1 MQKYI
6 LINNYSKITS
16 FWTLIVRKYYA
27 IYSTSNLTLKLSFSS
42 DCINYV
48 RRFFN
53 EAKRRPYSR
62 NKKRG
67 DAYLNDVRRNAEE
80 RAQRQNSTPVGSS
93 FESDRQRE
101 KRAMIRQIDS
111 LDGSNI
117 RKIAAASETREE
129 NRILRVAAYCRVS
142 TDDID
147 QAISIALQIKQ
158 YKEKI
163 KANPNWQYVGT
174 YVDDGFS
181 GTSTEHRQ
189 GFQKLMQDA
198 MDGKID
204 MIITKAVSRFARN
217 LMDCM
222 GWVEALQNHD
232 PPIRVFFEQE
242 NLDTLAQTS
251 GIILF
256 VLAMV
261 AEEESHMKSEA
272 ILLSLEWRFSRGRFL
287 TPRMFGFDKV
297 EVPDA
302 FGGKRKIL
310 QINPEEAR
318 VVRWMYYTLVGGS
331 SPEEIASILTELE
344 IPTGGRRKDGSLN
357 TTWSGSGVVSHLRN
371 EKYCGDVLARKY
383 YTQSYKTHKKKK
395 NNGKKNK
402 YFQADHHEGIVT
414 RAIWNAAQRILNSRK
429 YGHESDYLPL
439 QIIDHGT
446 LAGFISMNRSWA
458 GFDFE
463 DYYHASQIAMG
474 LLDEKLDA
482 DLEKEY
488 LPEAGHR
495 LGGLM
500 DDHGI
505 TRIARDL
512 SVAEQQIKDELDGI
526 TAPDASA
533 LEKEGAVKTF
543 QVVSGEM
550 FSRVMEPMIRIS
562 TDSIAF
568 STTCISKMDAEF
580 AELLFNPVERMLIV
594 RPCDNNH
601 PNAYPWDAKSRG
613 ATALAKILYDSMD
626 WDPEY
631 SYRVPCQAISK
642 PEGLKGSSNTVLLF
656 DLDNYVGR
664 AVNKKDEMIIARKEE
679 ELLQAQREDAK
690 SYYYPPDE
698 DEEPQEIKDLEER
711 FLKAVE
717 VNKRIFGTPAFQHNS
732 NSRAFDSQAEGSSW
746 DMLIPARPLDI
757 NHKIDSSTIDN
768 LLLEIMENPP
778 KLPTVPG
785 VLNQSEIIDI

>member
-1 MQKYI
+1 M
-6 LINNYSKITS
+6 
-16 FWTLIVRKYYA
+16 
-27 IYSTSNLTLKLSFSS
+27 
-42 DCINYV
+42 
-48 RRFFN
+48 
-53 EAKRRPYSR
+53 
-62 NKKRG
+62 
-67 DAYLNDVRRNAEE
+67 NDVKRNAQE
-80 RAQRQNSTPVGSS
+80 RAQRQNTAPIGSG
-93 FESDRQRE
+93 FETDRQRA
-101 KRAMIRQIDS
+101 KKAMVKQIDS
-111 LDGSNI
+111 MDGTNVH
-117 RKIAAASETREE
+117 KIAAVSEDHEDS
-129 NRILRVAAYCRVS
+129 RILRVAAYCRVS
-142 TDDID
+142 TDDLD
-147 QAISIALQIKQ
+147 QAISIALQIRQ

-163 KANPNWQYVGT
+163 KANPNWEYVGT

-181 GTSTEHRQ
+181 GTNTEHRQ

-198 MDGKID
+198 LDGKID

-222 GWVEALQNHD
+222 GWVETLQNHD
-232 PPIRVFFEQE
+232 PPIKVFFEQE

-287 TPRMFGFDKV
+287 TPRMFGYDKI

-310 QINPEEAR
+310 NINQEEAR

-331 SPEEIASILTELE
+331 SPEEIASVLTELA

-357 TTWSGSGVVSHLRN
+357 TTWTGQGVVSTLRN

-402 YFQADHHEGIVT
+402 YFQADHHEGIVS
-414 RAIWNAAQRILNSRK
+414 RSIWNAAQRILNSRRF
-429 YGHESDYLPL
+429 GHESAYLPMY
-439 QIIDHGT
+439 IVDRGT
-446 LAGFISMNRSWA
+446 LTGFISMNRSWA

-474 LLDEKLDA
+474 LLDETLDA

-505 TRIARDL
+505 TRIARNL
-512 SVAEQQIKDELDGI
+512 TAAEQAIKDELEGI
-526 TAPDASA
+526 AETDQQNQ
-533 LEKEGAVKTF
+533 EKEDIVKTF

-550 FSRVMEPMIRIS
+550 FSRVHEPVLRIS

-568 STTCISKMDAEF
+568 NMSCTAKMKADYAEM
-580 AELLFNPVERMLIV
+580 LFNPVERMLIV
-594 RPCDNNH
+594 RPCSKDN
-601 PNAYPWDAKSRG
+601 PNALPWDAKSRG
-613 ATALAKILYDSMD
+613 ATALSKIFYDSMG
-626 WDPEY
+626 WNTEY
-631 SYRVPCQAISK
+631 SFRIPCQVVPK
-642 PEGLKGSSNTVLLF
+642 PEGLRGDASCVLMF
-656 DLDNYVGR
+656 DMDNYIGR
-664 AVNKKDEMIIARKEE
+664 AVNKKEEVIIARKEE
-679 ELLQAQREDAK
+679 EESRSQREDAK
-690 SYYYPPDE
+690 SYYYPPD
-698 DEEPQEIKDLEER
+698 DDDEPQEIKDLEER
-711 FLKAVE
+711 FQKAVE
-717 VNKRIFGTPAFQHNS
+717 INSRLFGIPVFQHISQN
-732 NSRAFDSQAEGSSW
+732 RAFDEQSTDGLW

-757 NHKIDSSTIDN
+757 NHRVDSGTVDN

-778 KLPTVPG
+778 KLPTVKGPFEDA
-785 VLNQSEIIDI
+785 EIIEE